1 MATFS
6 AANSTNTLMGVK
18 VTLKSYIWEDP
29 DDDTVE
35 EKEVVLVRGAVIAN
49 NSSGSMISSRLAK
62 ELGLKQS
69 NEPISLINPFFG
81 G

>member
-1 MATFS
+1 
-6 AANSTNTLMGVK
+6 MGVK